1 MSWERTKAR
10 ISHPA
15 GLCVLALF
23 LVFLYVEFTQEG
35 GASSSFMLFLALA
48 NLGLTIWAGA
58 AEKERERR
66 EEQRRHQVW
75 GETGLE
81 PRE

>member
-23 LVFLYVEFTQEG
+23 LVFLYVELTQEG
-35 GASSSFMLFLALA
+35 GASSSFMLSLACQSGVDH
-48 NLGLTIWAGA
+48 LGRCG
-58 AEKERERR
+58 
-66 EEQRRHQVW
+66 
-75 GETGLE
+75 
-81 PRE
+81 